1 MDHVRGVAGD
11 LPQGEHPEK
20 SEIYLN
26 LPIVGTGDGPHTI
39 RYVSMVWS
47 RPCALPGRRA
57 SLLLPDEP
65 WQ

>member
-1 MDHVRGVAGD
+1 MDRVRVVSGD

-26 LPIVGTGDGPHTI
+26 LPIVDTRDGPHTI

-57 SLLLPDEP
+57 SLLLLDEA